1 VNGVAR
7 AWIKPY
13 GGYAFLLTVVQYDG
27 CRTHRTVHSPEAAK
41 GVALTQLTMSLD
53 SLIDTLKHER
63 RRMRQEAERLSRLTG
78 EEQTPQQP

>member
-1 VNGVAR
+1 
-7 AWIKPY
+7 
-13 GGYAFLLTVVQYDG
+13 
-27 CRTHRTVHSPEAAK
+27 
-41 GVALTQLTMSLD
+41 MSLD